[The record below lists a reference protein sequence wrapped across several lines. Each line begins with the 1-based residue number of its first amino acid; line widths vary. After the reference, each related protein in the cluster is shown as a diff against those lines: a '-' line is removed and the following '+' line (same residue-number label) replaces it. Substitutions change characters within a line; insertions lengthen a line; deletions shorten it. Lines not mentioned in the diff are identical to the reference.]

1 MHKIRP
7 IPSLALSSDDVA
19 HPGGPAQPRIALYSH
34 DTQGLGHIRRNLLIA
49 RALSQ
54 QEANPVI
61 LLLSGVQEAAAFS
74 MPSGVDCVTLP
85 GLGKSDDGVYYPRS
99 LGVSMEDLIQIRS
112 QTLAAALCSFRPHL
126 LIVDKVPLGVFDEL
140 DQSLK
145 RLRLAGETRLVLG
158 LREVLDHPNVV
169 RQEWLRGDYEGSI
182 REYYDRIWV
191 YGDPKVYDPVKEY
204 AFADDI
210 AQRVRY
216 TGYLNPLDV
225 EHNQSIDQNTD
236 ADERID
242 VGLDCDRLALCVVG
256 GGRDGV
262 PLAEAFMR
270 AELPPAMGGLLV
282 TGPLMD
288 AESRTMLK
296 RLASTRS
303 DRRVLEFVTNPLPF
317 IRRADC
323 VIAMGGYNT
332 ICEAVCLDKPT
343 LIVPRIR
350 PRTEQ
355 LIRAERF
362 RSCGLVDIVHPDD
375 LAPQV
380 LSAWLRYFQD
390 RAAVTCQRPDFDG
403 VSRLPSL
410 AQEALACRRASDE
423 VDYAVG

>member
-1 MHKIRP
+1 
-7 IPSLALSSDDVA
+7 
-19 HPGGPAQPRIALYSH
+19 
-34 DTQGLGHIRRNLLIA
+34 
-49 RALSQ
+49 
-54 QEANPVI
+54 
-61 LLLSGVQEAAAFS
+61 

-85 GLGKSDDGVYYPRS
+85 ALGKSTDGVYYPRS
-99 LGVSMEDLIQIRS
+99 LGVSMEDLIRIRS
-112 QTLAAALCSFRPHL
+112 QTLAAALTSFRPDL

-140 DQSLK
+140 AESLK
-145 RLRLAGETRLVLG
+145 QLRSAGDTRMVLG
-158 LREVLDHPNVV
+158 LREILDHPDTV
-169 RQEWLRGDYEGSI
+169 RQEWLDGGYEAAI
-182 REYYDRIWV
+182 RDYYDRIWV
-191 YGDPKVYDPVKEY
+191 YGDPEVYDPVKEY

-210 AQRVRY
+210 AKRVRF

-225 EHNQSIDQNTD
+225 EQNPNIDGENGV
-236 ADERID
+236 DEQID
-242 VGLDCDRLALCVVG
+242 VGLDCDQLALCVVG

-270 AELPPAMGGLLV
+270 AELPAGMGGLLV

-288 AESRTMLK
+288 ADSRKMLK
-296 RLASTRS
+296 QLASTRS
-303 DRRVLEFVTNPLPF
+303 DRRVLEFVTDPIPF

-343 LIVPRIR
+343 LIVPRVR

-362 RSCGLVDIVHPDD
+362 RSRGLVDIVHPDD
-375 LAPQV
+375 LTPQA
-380 LSAWLRYFQD
+380 LSAWLRYFRE

-403 VSRLPSL
+403 VSRLPAL
-410 AQEALACRRASDE
+410 AREALTCRRLGNE